1 MVTTKQKP
9 IVDTLKTANK
19 ESQHVTIEYHQIT
32 KKNIKRG
39 KKEYMIYKILR
50 K

>member
-19 ESQHVTIEYHQIT
+19 ESQHITIEYHQFI

-39 KKEYMIYKILR
+39 KEEYMIYKILR